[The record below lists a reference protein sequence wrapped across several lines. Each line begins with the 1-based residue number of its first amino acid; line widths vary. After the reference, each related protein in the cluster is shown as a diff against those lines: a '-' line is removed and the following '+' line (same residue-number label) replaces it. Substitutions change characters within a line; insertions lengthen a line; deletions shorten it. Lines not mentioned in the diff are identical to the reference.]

1 MSPFF
6 LAISLLSF
14 DAAAPVPVAALR
26 VDGDVSTFVVQVTGG
41 LPDGYQIAI
50 DCTEKC
56 ARPVH
61 CRETTSDT
69 PLGLFSRDQNDLVF
83 STWSGGSAYRV
94 MVWSVARDTVR
105 KVVELSSRG
114 TPNFLSDPHGRPTIE
129 TYEGESVAARLS
141 RVRWTFVKGHFVRSV
156 VKGN

>member
-1 MSPFF
+1 MNLLF
-6 LAISLLSF
+6 LAVSLLSC
-14 DAAAPVPVAALR
+14 DATAPSPVAALR
-26 VDGDVSTFVVQVTGG
+26 VGGDASTFVVQVTGG

-50 DCTEKC
+50 DCIERC

-61 CRETTSDT
+61 YREATGDT

-94 MVWSVARDTVR
+94 IVWSVAGDTVR

-114 TPNFLSDPHGRPTIE
+114 TPNFLSDTYGRSIIE
-129 TYEGESVAARLS
+129 TYEGESVVAGLR
-141 RVRWTFVKGHFVRSV
+141 RVRWTFTNGHFVRSV
-156 VKGN
+156 AKGS